1 MGGDFAPSN
10 EILGSLE
17 ALKSD
22 KEIELILVGKQQLI
36 QEELNKHSYDKSRI
50 KVVNADEIIDM
61 NDIPVNAVRTKRNSS
76 LVIGANLVKNKE
88 AEALVSAGN
97 TGAVLTA
104 STLIIGR
111 LEKCSRPTIGAS
123 FPTGNGGVCQ
133 VFDVGASVDSKPN
146 HLVDY
151 AIMGTVFA
159 KELYGIANPTVG
171 LLSVGEEKS
180 KGNEV
185 TIAANKLL
193 LETKLN
199 FIGNVEGRDILNGKV
214 DIVVCDGFVGN
225 IVLKFGESFIKFLKA
240 RLTAVANQ
248 SLLNKLKIG
257 LVKGLIKIALKDVD
271 YQNHGGVPLLGINGI
286 SIIGHGSSSPLAI
299 KNMILR
305 AKEMLDKNLI
315 SKFEESFQKYGN
327 NE

>member
-1 MGGDFAPSN
+1 MGGDHAPFN
-10 EILGSLE
+10 EIIGSLE

-22 KEIELILVGKQQLI
+22 PSIEIILVGKQDVI
-36 QEELNKHSYDKSRI
+36 NSELKKHQYDTSKI
-50 KVVNADEIIDM
+50 TVVNADEVIGM
-61 NDIPVNAVRTKRNSS
+61 EDIPVNAVRTKRNSS
-76 LVIGANLVKNKE
+76 LVIGANLIKDKK

-104 STLIIGR
+104 STLIVGR
-111 LEKCSRPTIGAS
+111 LKGCGRPTIGAS
-123 FPTGNGGVCQ
+123 FPTSTGKVCQ

-146 HLVDY
+146 HLFEY
-151 AIMGTVFA
+151 ALMGTVFA
-159 KELYGIANPTVG
+159 KEMYGISNPTIG

-185 TIAANKLL
+185 TLAANKLL
-193 LETKLN
+193 QNSKLN

-225 IVLKFGESFIKFLKA
+225 IVLKFGESFISFLKA
-240 RLTAVANQ
+240 RLKAVAEE
-248 SLLNKLKIG
+248 SLFNKLKIG
-257 LVKGLIKIALKDVD
+257 LVKGLIKVALKDVD
-271 YQNHGGVPLLGINGI
+271 YQTHGGVPLLGINGV

-315 SKFEESFQKYGN
+315 SKFEESFQEYGN
-327 NE
+327 